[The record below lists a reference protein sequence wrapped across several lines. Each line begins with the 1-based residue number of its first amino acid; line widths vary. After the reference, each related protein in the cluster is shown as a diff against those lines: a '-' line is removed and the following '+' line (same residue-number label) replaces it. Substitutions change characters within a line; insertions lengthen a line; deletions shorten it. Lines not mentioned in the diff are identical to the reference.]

1 MPRAVSNPQGA
12 AQLCPVVNRRGECG
26 RLSTRRQQRVL
37 KADEKSL
44 VEGAQTQHF
53 CDGLIGGPAHGR
65 EPRSLVGQARQ
76 HQEQG
81 EFGGPRSTQR
91 GGQAQLIGELLER
104 QEQAKDGA
112 ADGSGGKLIELA
124 AEGAPEGLDADGA
137 PAGEVGEGAFFDVRR
152 PKGTPFKPS

>member
-1 MPRAVSNPQGA
+1 M
-12 AQLCPVVNRRGECG
+12 
-26 RLSTRRQQRVL
+26 
-37 KADEKSL
+37 
-44 VEGAQTQHF
+44 
-53 CDGLIGGPAHGR
+53 
-65 EPRSLVGQARQ
+65 GQARQ

-104 QEQAKDGA
+104 EEQAKDGA

-137 PAGEVGEGAFFDVRR
+137 PAGQVGEGTFLTLPFWRKDSRSKTAGGELRL
-152 PKGTPFKPS
+152 GTDSTYMGILYHKQHNE

>member
-1 MPRAVSNPQGA
+1 MAGA
-12 AQLCPVVNRRGECG
+12 QIIEGGVEVVF
-26 RLSTRRQQRVL
+26 
-37 KADEKSL
+37 

-124 AEGAPEGLDADGA
+124 AEGAPEGPRRGRGA
-137 PAGEVGEGAFFDVRR
+137 SRR
-152 PKGTPFKPS
+152 GWRGCVF